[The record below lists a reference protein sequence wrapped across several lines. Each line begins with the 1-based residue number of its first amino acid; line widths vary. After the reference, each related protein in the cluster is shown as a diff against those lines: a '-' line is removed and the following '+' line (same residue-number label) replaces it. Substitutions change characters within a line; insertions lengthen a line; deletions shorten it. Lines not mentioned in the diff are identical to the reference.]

1 VDPKK
6 IGTGSGA
13 EVRLERLTK
22 TYGSFRAVN
31 DLSLTA
37 QAGQFF
43 TIVGPSGS
51 GKTTILMM
59 IAGFTFPDAGEIF
72 LDGRSV
78 TRLPPQ
84 GRDIGMVFQNY
95 ALFPHLTI
103 FENLAFPLR
112 VRNVP
117 KGEIARRVEEML
129 GVVRLQ
135 GLEGRIP
142 QQLSGG
148 QQQRVA
154 LARALVFGPRL
165 VLLDEPL
172 GALDKKL
179 RTQMQLE
186 IKHIQQ
192 RLNLT
197 VIYITHDQEE
207 ALTMSDRVAVM
218 NRGRIEQMGT
228 PAELYERPAN
238 RFVADFLG
246 ESNFLEGQI
255 TAAESDRYRMR
266 TEGGHEFWGVSSEPL
281 RVGQPVAAAIR
292 PERIT
297 VCDQAP
303 PSQNTC
309 AGTIAEEIYVG
320 DATRYRVRL
329 DAMTELTAKL
339 QNRRDLALQQA
350 AGTVTL
356 AWECADM
363 HLFSAKPVDAP

>member
-1 VDPKK
+1 VDPQ
-6 IGTGSGA
+6 IGTAAGS
-13 EVRLERLTK
+13 EVRLDRLTK
-22 TYGSFRAVN
+22 SYGSFRAVD

-59 IAGFTFPDAGEIF
+59 IAGFTYPDAGEIL
-72 LDGRSV
+72 LDGRAV

-84 GRDIGMVFQNY
+84 AREIGMVFQNY

-112 VRNVP
+112 VRNVS
-117 KGEIARRVEEML
+117 KTEIARRVKEML
-129 GVVRLQ
+129 GVVRLE
-135 GLEGRIP
+135 GLEDRTP

-218 NRGRIEQMGT
+218 NRGRIEQIGS
-228 PAELYERPAN
+228 PDDLYEHPAN

-246 ESNFLEGQI
+246 ESNFLEGHV
-255 TAAESDRYRMR
+255 AAADGGRYLMR
-266 TEGGHEFWGVSSEPL
+266 TKAGNQFWGTSL
-281 RVGQPVAAAIR
+281 TLLQVGQPIAAAVR
-292 PERIT
+292 PEKIT
-297 VCDQAP
+297 LRDEPA
-303 PSQNTC
+303 SGANTC
-309 AGTIAEEIYVG
+309 CGAIAEVIYVG
-320 DATRYRVRL
+320 DATRYRIRL
-329 DAMTELTAKL
+329 NAGTELTAKL
-339 QNRRDLALQQA
+339 QNRRDLTLQTQT
-350 AGTVTL
+350 GPVQL
-356 AWECADM
+356 AWDAADM
-363 HLFSAKPVDAP
+363 HLFPADGT